1 MRILHEGKG
10 DQYAGRFTRDKA
22 REPLGKQLN
31 RLEQMPGRGTQRK
44 LRDEEA

>member
-1 MRILHEGKG
+1 VRILHEGKG

-31 RLEQMPGRGTQRK
+31 RLAANAGA
-44 LRDEEA
+44 RDREKTEG